1 VPLTREEW
9 VTRLDETLLPP
20 LSRLVTRLA
29 ERYPHV
35 NAKTFS
41 VSVGAVTGFDG
52 HGTGVECLLPAT
64 SPDQPDLVAISF
76 QFGHLGDKPALVEAD
91 VSWGHPAGY
100 CERSLIEDAVPLS
113 DAILSRLADDLPE
126 LEEHLTAALDRR
138 HPPI

>member
-1 VPLTREEW
+1 MSYQRTGDQAPKTPDPRKCRSVSRADGGSVPLTREEC

-64 SPDQPDLVAISF
+64 SPDQPDLS
-76 QFGHLGDKPALVEAD
+76 
-91 VSWGHPAGY
+91 
-100 CERSLIEDAVPLS
+100 RSAF
-113 DAILSRLADDLPE
+113 
-126 LEEHLTAALDRR
+126 
-138 HPPI
+138 